1 MTEMPEPKRLSGG
14 NPQIA
19 KGYGD
24 APVQAWIA
32 AAPGWKSDAARR
44 LDTLIEQAVPGVT
57 KAVKWNS
64 PLYGIEGQ
72 GWFLGVH
79 VFAKYIKIAF
89 FNGASLDPVP
99 PEPSKQER
107 VRYLHIREG
116 EAIDEGRFIA
126 WLKQAAALPGEKM

>member
-1 MTEMPEPKRLSGG
+1 MATPPSRLTSPPCRDG
-14 NPQIA
+14 
-19 KGYGD
+19 
-24 APVQAWIA
+24 
-32 AAPGWKSDAARR
+32 KSDVGRR
-44 LDTLIEQAVPGVT
+44 LDVLIEQAVPGVT

-79 VFAKYIKIAF
+79 VFAQYIKIAF

-126 WLKQAAALPGEKM
+126 